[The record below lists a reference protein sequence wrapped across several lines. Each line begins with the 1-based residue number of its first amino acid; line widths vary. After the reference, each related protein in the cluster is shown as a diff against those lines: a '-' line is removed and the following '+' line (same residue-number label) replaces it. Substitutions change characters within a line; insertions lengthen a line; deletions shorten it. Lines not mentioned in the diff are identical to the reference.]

1 MERES
6 VRPDMAAQRRG
17 VWLVLSWEGGGRE
30 EQNEGKREGR
40 REGGKEGGRKM
51 EGRTEGGTEGGR
63 EGGRVQMSS
72 LKLC

>member
-17 VWLVLSWEGGGRE
+17 VWPVLSWEGGGRE

-40 REGGKEGGRKM
+40 REGGRWKEGRKEGER
-51 EGRTEGGTEGGR
+51 EGRYKR
-63 EGGRVQMSS
+63 IP
-72 LKLC
+72 